1 MSRLTAQQEG
11 LLGLQ
16 LQHSP
21 EFRTGLYESEPYI
34 GFGDVFSA
42 PVGPLYNVNYVPGSE
57 SYFEQGDD
65 FQEHYGQ
72 AAGPLRNIDME
83 RTSGIIS
90 ALEANDPTGK
100 LAENFMS
107 TLRPTDAGDIYQVVQ
122 SRPTKYA
129 ELQPT
134 GDFDIT
140 PRMDISTVPV
150 PKEEGVVNYGYT
162 YGPTTDTEG
171 LPQTG
176 TVYINPDLAKYI
188 TTKPMSPANQL
199 PIYDIETAKLG
210 MYGAKPIDLMNKA
223 VDTIQHEYAHNIL
236 DLPGFENII
245 EGAKNAPIPSNLKL
259 KGPPGSD
266 LSEKNKEEIFNRAID
281 IERYYR
287 QYGELNNPV
296 VEKDLDYVQS
306 ILDKKYRRDKDSPFH
321 SALSYIN
328 SMRPQVL
335 KYFDEVDRQSKMG
348 YINKQ
353 KTKRGMP
360 EHLGDA
366 GQSLDDMS
374 GVKKKA
380 APPGEKGGPGY
391 VTPKKKIKAR
401 HAPHPDRGGGRRPD
415 KPGGFTDP
423 GKDSYGPHKAHGG
436 LIDIPLSGRSRY
448 I

>member
-140 PRMDISTVPV
+140 PRMDISTVPAQE
-150 PKEEGVVNYGYT
+150 EEGVINYGYT
-162 YGPTTDTEG
+162 YGPTIDSEG

-176 TVYINPDLAKYI
+176 RVYINPDLAEFI
-188 TTKPMSPANQL
+188 TTKPTSPRNEQL
-199 PIYDIETAKLG
+199 VDATHLG
-210 MYGAKPIDLMNKA
+210 MGYAKPVDLMNKA

-236 DLPGFENII
+236 DLPGFENIKKSAI
-245 EGAKNAPIPSNLKL
+245 NAGVPSNLKL
-259 KGPPGSD
+259 EGPPKLD
-266 LSEKNKEEIFNRAID
+266 YMQEHTNEEIFNRALD

-287 QYGELNNPV
+287 KHGDINNPAV
-296 VEKDLDYVQS
+296 RMDLDHIQQL
-306 ILDKKYRRDKDSPFH
+306 LDKKYKKPSLWQKLTWDKSET
-321 SALSYIN
+321 AEA
-328 SMRPQVL
+328 
-335 KYFDEVDRQSKMG
+335 FDEIIARKKIDDMEKEIRHLFTWGKLHHLGMDGPYGYKTFIKIRRQIKEKRKRELYDQMRKRKAFLYHTKMG
-348 YINKQ
+348 VAIG
-353 KTKRGMP
+353 T
-360 EHLGDA
+360 L
-366 GQSLDDMS
+366 
-374 GVKKKA
+374 V
-380 APPGEKGGPGY
+380 
-391 VTPKKKIKAR
+391 
-401 HAPHPDRGGGRRPD
+401 
-415 KPGGFTDP
+415 
-423 GKDSYGPHKAHGG
+423 
-436 LIDIPLSGRSRY
+436 LILLWLLNFLWTAIMEASK
-448 I
+448 